1 MKKFG
6 LFALLLGV
14 ALIMGCAQ
22 ETKPPA
28 KADKDK
34 PAAGAPAGEAG
45 APKAGGEEK
54 PADKPADKPAEKK

>member
-22 ETKPPA
+22 ETKPVE
-28 KADKDK
+28 K
-34 PAAGAPAGEAG
+34 PKGDAVTAPADGAT
-45 APKAGGEEK
+45 APKTDEAK
-54 PADKPADKPAEKK
+54 PADKPADKPAENK